1 MDSQVTITT
10 NTNIPRV
17 RNRVIVCMDG
27 TWDTPSERT
36 NVYYLYLHLN
46 MPEGKLGKGDK
57 KEDPE
62 QDQWRQVAGYFEGV
76 GTTQN
81 KYLGGLFGLG
91 LSNQIMKAYEFISRH
106 YENEDDEIWIFGF
119 SRGAYAARSLAGMI
133 YNVGLLPDEHI
144 ETQAPE
150 AYNCTAAEMK
160 QSIQRKRS
168 PSISALSI
176 NAWNPKLDSWAV
188 LIQLVLL
195 VFHNYP
201 GTLVDQPV
209 IWTLFHERNSFHD
222 IRISPKVKSAFHAL
236 SIHEQRA
243 WFTPALMD
251 FGLKQR
257 EDQELEQIWFP
268 GMHSDIGGQAEGS
281 RLLPN
286 QSLRWMMTKAADRG
300 LKFTR
305 TIDEICNEGGFYY
318 QDSYESSLIYQIVSR
333 EDRVIDPSMFSP
345 KGLAA
350 LYKDGQFE
358 QFIEPEQLA
367 LYKSK
372 THHNYINS
380 IKHLISGK

>member
-17 RNRVIVCMDG
+17 HNRIIVCMDG

-46 MPEGKLGKGDK
+46 MPEGKIGKGDTK
-57 KEDPE
+57 QNPE

-106 YENEDDEIWIFGF
+106 YEDEEDEIWIFGF

-133 YNVGLLPDEHI
+133 YNVGLLPDEHL
-144 ETQAPE
+144 ETCAPE
-150 AYNCTAAEMK
+150 AYKLYCSRDEKKHPKKEEAINFRTTYKCVEPEIKFLGCFDTVG
-160 QSIQRKRS
+160 
-168 PSISALSI
+168 ALGV
-176 NAWNPKLDSWAV
+176 P
-188 LIQLVLL
+188 QLPWYLGGST
-195 VFHNYP
+195 F
-201 GTLVDQPV
+201 
-209 IWTLFHERNSFHD
+209 WTLFHERNSFHD

-350 LYKDGQFE
+350 LYKDGKFE
-358 QFIEPEQLA
+358 QFIQPEQLA

-372 THHNYINS
+372 THHNYIES